1 MLQRKYLSYF
11 QMWYTHPFV
20 YIVYEYETNF
30 KHEPTL
36 IGLKFLAV

>member
-1 MLQRKYLSYF
+1 MKCFKKKLKDDSKSKNF
-11 QMWYTHPFV
+11 EFK
-20 YIVYEYETNF
+20 YEYETNF